1 MESLETIIS
10 QFKEDKTKYKDS
22 SMNSLQKTKQNEIVK
37 NSESQKKFL
46 LEFSPAVQ
54 ERITSDI
61 DLCYFGKFP
70 TLAESKRMGSNTPV
84 MWLMPQLFN
93 LSEYCGCRDKMTKE
107 QLYECAS
114 LIASEYYYLKISELM
129 LFFRR
134 FKLGKYGRFYG
145 SVDPMIITTSLRT
158 FVAERNEAYSAHEF
172 LILKKKMEEDTK
184 NSITYEEYLKLKKNG
199 KLGKSN
205 CDI

>member
-1 MESLETIIS
+1 MENLETIIS

-46 LEFSPAVQ
+46 VVFSPAVQ
-54 ERITSDI
+54 ERITSDV

-70 TLAESKRMGSNTPV
+70 TLAEIKKLGENTPV
-84 MWLMPQLFN
+84 LWLMPQLFN

-114 LIASEYYYLKISELM
+114 LIASEFYYLKISELM

-145 SVDPMIITTSLRT
+145 SVDPMVITTSLIT
-158 FVAERNEAYSAHEF
+158 FVVERNEAYSLHES
-172 LILKKKMEEDTK
+172 LILKKKMEEDAK

-199 KLGKSN
+199 KLGKANSN
-205 CDI
+205 L

>member
-10 QFKEDKTKYKDS
+10 QFREDKMKYKDS
-22 SMNSLQKTKQNEIVK
+22 STYSLQKTRQNEIVK

-46 LEFSPAVQ
+46 MEFSPAIQ
-54 ERITSDI
+54 ERITSNI

-70 TLAESKRMGSNTPV
+70 TLSESRRLGDNTPV

-145 SVDPMIITTSLRT
+145 SVDPMVITTSLRT
-158 FVAERNEAYSAHEF
+158 FVTERNEAYSVHES
-172 LILKKKMEEDTK
+172 LILIKKMEQDAK
-184 NSITYEEYLKLKKNG
+184 NSITYDEYLKKK
-199 KLGKSN
+199 
-205 CDI
+205 